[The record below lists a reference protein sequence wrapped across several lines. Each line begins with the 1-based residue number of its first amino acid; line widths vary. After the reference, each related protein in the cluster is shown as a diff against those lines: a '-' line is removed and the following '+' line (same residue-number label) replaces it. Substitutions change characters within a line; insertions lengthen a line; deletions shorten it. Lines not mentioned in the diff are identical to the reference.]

1 MFKRFRKSLP
11 KIRNARLII
20 FSALLIA
27 GAFGLMSRL
36 FDLQIVNGES
46 YLNDFT
52 LQIKRSTGIPSTRGC
67 IYDSDGKLIAYNKLA
82 YNVTFQDTGF
92 YENSVK
98 KNLVINSYLYRIM
111 QILYENGDDVY
122 TDFAIAVN
130 DAGQYEFTKSGFTLL
145 RFKADVYGRS
155 YTEAPEGVEPDDERV
170 LQPEEAAVTAEELVR
185 QLGSSKWYGVLEQY
199 TQEDLKDYGITQE
212 EFASY
217 ALPETIS
224 REDSLKLIALRSAI
238 NQNSYQKYISATIAK
253 DISDRSMSILM
264 ENKGYYVGVDV
275 VESSIRVYNESP
287 YYANIVGYIGPASAE
302 EIESL
307 NEELGREVYD
317 MSDIVGKVGLER
329 HFETQLQGM
338 DGRKVVYVNNLG
350 NVLKEESVV
359 EPQAGND
366 LYLTINTDYQKAAY
380 HLLEQYIAGIIWS
393 NTLDMKE
400 IDNENVNEDNIRI
413 PVYDLYYALL
423 ENNVLSVSHMEAAD
437 ATALEKEVYGLLKT
451 RRTQIFNDLKSEL
464 VSESPHTYSE
474 LPKAMQVYINYLV
487 ETTMPELGILHTD
500 AIDKTDKTYIA
511 WAADE
516 SISLR
521 EYLTYAISKDW
532 MDLSGIMEESDF
544 WNSDEIF
551 TNLCDYLEEYIAS
564 DRNFSTKVYK
574 YMVEDNTLSP
584 STLCRLLYD
593 QGVLKQ
599 DADMYEQLKSGSLS
613 AYDFILSKL
622 YNLEIPPSKF
632 AVAPCSGSLVLVDP
646 NNGNT
651 LACVTYPGYDNNRLA
666 NDMDEEYFNE
676 LILDGSSPFFNKA
689 TQELTAPGSTYKIVT
704 SVAGVMEG
712 VVGVDEMIGC
722 TGEFDAVEPK
732 IKCWIYP
739 GQHGMISLAT
749 ALQESCNY
757 YFNTIGFRLGDVG
770 DPDGDHDDA
779 TGIEKLAKY
788 AAMFGFDQETGI
800 EMDES
805 TPHISD
811 NAMAPSAM
819 GQGRNA
825 YATVQLARYVA
836 TIANS
841 GTCYDLTLLD
851 KITDSDGRT
860 VLDKE
865 PVVHDYVEATEY
877 LWSAVH
883 LGMNQMVKMNQY
895 IKDVGIEMAGK
906 TGTAEE
912 TGVPSH
918 ALFVGYAPYN
928 EPQIAIACR
937 ITNGYSSA
945 NAALLAQDMIRYVF
959 KLRNVDELITGHA
972 SVSSLAITGA
982 RTD

>member
-1 MFKRFRKSLP
+1 MFRRFRQALSKFRISRMLILSVLFVALALVV
-11 KIRNARLII
+11 IR
-20 FSALLIA
+20 
-27 GAFGLMSRL
+27 RL

-52 LQIKRSTGIPSTRGC
+52 LQIKRSTSIPSTRGC
-67 IYDSDGKLIAYNKLA
+67 IYDSDGNPIAYNRLA
-82 YNVTFQDTGF
+82 YNVTFQDSGF
-92 YENSVK
+92 YENSVR
-98 KNLVINSYLYRIM
+98 KNLTVNHYLY
-111 QILYENGDDVY
+111 QILQVLYQNGDDVS
-122 TDFAIAVN
+122 TDFAIAID
-130 DAGQYEFTKSGFTLL
+130 DAGQYVFTKSGYNLL
-145 RFKADVYGRS
+145 RFKADIYGRS
-155 YTEAPEGVEPDDERV
+155 YTEAPEGVDPEDESV
-170 LQPEEAAVTAEELVR
+170 LRPKEAAVTAEELV
-185 QLGSSKWYGVLEQY
+185 QELGSDKWYGVLTAY
-199 TQEDLKDYGITQE
+199 TEKEAQKYGISKE
-212 EFASY
+212 ELAAL
-217 ALPETIS
+217 ALPENLP
-224 REDSLKLIALRSAI
+224 REDALKLIALRSAV
-238 NQNSYQKYISATIAK
+238 NQNSYQKYLSTTIAK

-275 VESSIRVYNESP
+275 VESSVRIYEESP

-302 EIESL
+302 EIASL
-307 NEELGREVYD
+307 NESLGREVYD
-317 MSDIVGKVGLER
+317 MTDIVGKVGLER
-329 HFETQLQGM
+329 YFETQLQGM

-350 NVLKEESVV
+350 NVLKEESEVA
-359 EPQAGND
+359 PQAGND

-380 HLLEQYIAGIIWS
+380 HLLEQYIAGIIWT
-393 NTLDMKE
+393 NTLDLKE

-423 ENNVLSVSHMEAAD
+423 ENNVLNIAHLEAAD
-437 ATALEKEVYGLLKT
+437 AAPLEKEVFGLLQE
-451 RRTQIFNDLKSEL
+451 RRARIFHTLKSEL
-464 VSESPHTYSE
+464 VSESPAAYQD
-474 LPKAMQVYINYLV
+474 LPKAMQVYVTYLV
-487 ETTMPELGILHTD
+487 ETTMPELGILHAD
-500 AIDKTDKTYIA
+500 AIDKTDKTYVA
-511 WAADE
+511 WAVDE
-516 SISLR
+516 TISLK

-532 MDLSGIMEESDF
+532 LDLSGIMEETDF
-544 WNSDEIF
+544 WDSDEIF
-551 TNLCDYLEEYIAS
+551 TNLCDYLESYVTS

-574 YMVEDNTLSP
+574 YMVEDGTLSP

-593 QGVLKQ
+593 QGVLEMDQ
-599 DADMYEQLKSGSLS
+599 DLYAQLKEGGIS
-613 AYDFILSKL
+613 AYDFIRDKL

-712 VVGVDEMIGC
+712 AVGVDEMIGC
-722 TGEFDAVEPK
+722 TGEFDAVDPK

-757 YFNTIGFRLGDVG
+757 YFNSVGFRLGDVG
-770 DPDGDHDDA
+770 DPDGEHDDSV
-779 TGIEKLAKY
+779 GVEKLRKY

-811 NAMAPSAM
+811 FAMAPSAM

-851 KITDSDGRT
+851 KVTDSEGRT
-860 VLDKE
+860 VLEKE
-865 PVVHDYVEATEY
+865 PVVHDYVEANEY
-877 LWSAVH
+877 LWTAIH
-883 LGMNQMVKMNQY
+883 TGMNQMIHTNQY

-928 EPQIAIACR
+928 NPEVAIACR

-945 NAALLAQDMIRYVF
+945 NAALLAKDMIRYVF
-959 KLRNVDELITGHA
+959 RLRDTNELITGHA
-972 SVSSLAITGA
+972 SVSTVAITGA

>member
-1 MFKRFRKSLP
+1 M
-11 KIRNARLII
+11 LILSVLFI
-20 FSALLIA
+20 LL
-27 GAFGLMSRL
+27 AFLLVRRL

-52 LQIKRSTGIPSTRGC
+52 LQIQRTTSIPSTRGC
-67 IYDSDGKLIAYNKLA
+67 IYDSSGNLIAYNKLA
-82 YNVTFQDTGF
+82 YNVTFQDAGS
-92 YENSVK
+92 YANHVQ
-98 KNLVINSYLYRIM
+98 KNFTINSYLYKIM

-122 TDFAIAVN
+122 TDFAITLN
-130 DAGQYEFTKSGFTLL
+130 DAGRYEFTKSGFNLL

-155 YTEAPEGVEPDDERV
+155 YTEAPEGVDPSDQTV
-170 LQPEEAAVTAEELVR
+170 LQPEEAAVTAEELV
-185 QLGSSKWYGVLEQY
+185 QELGSDNWYGVLASY
-199 TQEDLKDYGITQE
+199 TEKELANYGITPE
-212 EFASY
+212 MRASY
-217 ALPETIS
+217 GLPEQLS
-224 REDSLKLIALRSAI
+224 KEDSLKLIALRSAI
-238 NQNSYQKYISATIAK
+238 NQNSYQKYISTTIAK

-264 ENKGYYVGVDV
+264 ESKGYYVGVDV
-275 VESSIRVYNESP
+275 VESSVRVYNESP
-287 YYANIVGYIGPASAE
+287 YYANIIGYIGPISAE
-302 EIESL
+302 EIDSL
-307 NEELGREVYD
+307 NKELGRDVYD
-317 MSDIVGKVGLER
+317 MTDIVGKVGLER
-329 HFETQLQGM
+329 YFETQLQGT

-380 HLLEQYIAGIIWS
+380 HLLEQYIAGIIWN

-400 IDNENVNEDNIRI
+400 IDNENVNEDDIRI

-423 ENNVLSVSHMEAAD
+423 ENNVLSVSHMEASD
-437 ATALEKEVYGLLKT
+437 ATALEKEVYGMLRT
-451 RRTQIFNDLKSEL
+451 RRAQIFNNLKSEL
-464 VSESPHTYSE
+464 VSESPRPYNE
-474 LPKAMQVYINYLV
+474 MPKAMQVYMTYLV
-487 ETTMPELGILHTD
+487 DTTMPELGILHTD

-511 WAADE
+511 WATDE
-516 SISLR
+516 TISLR

-532 MDLSGIMEESDF
+532 LDLSGIMEESDF
-544 WNSDEIF
+544 WDSDEIF
-551 TNLCDYLEEYIAS
+551 SHLCDYLEEYVAS

-574 YMVEDNTLSP
+574 YMVEDGTLSP

-593 QGVLKQ
+593 QGVLKM
-599 DADMYEQLKSGSLS
+599 DEGMYAQLKDGSLS
-613 AYDFILSKL
+613 AYDFILNKL

-666 NDMDEEYFNE
+666 NDMDEDYFNE

-689 TQELTAPGSTYKIVT
+689 TQELTAPGSTYKMVT

-712 VVGVDEMIGC
+712 VVGVDELIGC
-722 TGEFDAVEPK
+722 TGLFDAVKPE
-732 IKCWIYP
+732 IKCWINP

-757 YFNTIGFRLGDVG
+757 YFNTVGFRLGDVG
-770 DPDGDHDDA
+770 DPDGEHDDA
-779 TGIEKLAKY
+779 TGIAKLKKY
-788 AAMFGFDQETGI
+788 ASMFGFDQETGI

-836 TIANS
+836 TIANG

-851 KITDSDGRT
+851 KITDCDGRT
-860 VLDKE
+860 VLEKE
-865 PVVHDYVEATEY
+865 PVIHDYVEATDY
-877 LWSAVH
+877 LWTAIH
-883 LGMNQMVKMNQY
+883 TGMNQMVKNNQY

-945 NAALLAQDMIRYVF
+945 NSALLAQDMIRYVF
-959 KLRNVDELITGHA
+959 NLRDKDELITGHA